1 MEGHR
6 IDAETVKGEL
16 VTLPTGAPGPGLPR
30 EQPGGSDPPSRGR
43 RFLHSAR
50 RRTDRPRLTFPDLVN
65 LLLNNSGQDLTALH
79 KLVSPRLVLSFA
91 FSSTDSPLRLGPFS
105 PENTLTILQVVKLFQ
120 EASRTVNLAWKPRF
134 RHVEETS
141 LVASSSRPIEEPT
154 SPTRTGVVES
164 WTVQLEWNL
173 VYEAPPVAM
182 HAELATTKKRFKV
195 WKSGPRTVNL
205 VFASSSGNASV
216 LAVMAPEVI
225 STTTST
231 ELVTQAAL
239 AEAAS
244 NNGLQLVALE
254 YSFETLPPPNAF
266 WSFLGSATPLFI
278 QCRAFKLF
286 ESILL
291 TGLRLALAF
300 WTALASVVAP
310 QQQAPPSSVLPDH
323 EAVTAPIQLRRHQ
336 RHFEP
341 ELQAEPAPTS
351 TATDVIGTRRRWSV
365 TSSSGG
371 APSSF
376 GTPATLSA
384 AAHLHLE
391 RPLAERHLHGSAPGS
406 EVAHGH
412 EPSHAHPPRPHHL
425 HQHPHHPHRH
435 HHRHSTDDGSFLTRL
450 LSLPRQ
456 FLATLFQIVQIIV
469 VDFLALGDVFGK
481 MIEMLLTYLQ
491 VSTTRIETMTLG
503 EEEEE
508 DEEAPEEGGEGP
520 PPAGSSSPPSTAKQ
534 VSFTQTTSDKPRS
547 SKRYSLPLN
556 PPPSPHLSPI
566 VEASSPPPDDEEAPE
581 LPLPP
586 LAPHATPI
594 PIPIPSGLVIPQS
607 QAQAL
612 QLPIPSDAD
621 SLALALHEQLAQ
633 EAAAQ
638 AQAQQQCEGHKR
650 RRSEFEFE
658 FEFEQEGL
666 PAVSEAE
673 QEEEEEEE
681 EEQNEEPR
689 RRRRRDPPH
698 VNPRTWMAHD
708 LVAQE
713 AASHA
718 RELEHVER
726 MAKRFGAP
734 GGPELGEFVEQEEA
748 EEGVAAAAAE
758 ETPTRAEGVR
768 SSSASTE
775 ARPEIRKTSSAP
787 ARSEHIPSPPPSSSS
802 SASCSSSVAVAVAEV
817 ATVPTAVP
825 PPPPPASAT
834 TSQQQQQQQQQQQ
847 AGDESL
853 AIAYQLEQEGS
864 GLVPSVSSSG
874 SA

>member
-351 TATDVIGTRRRWSV
+351 TATDVIGTRSV
-365 TSSSGG
+365 GPSHPRPVARLRPLERQRPCRPRHTCTSSAHS
-371 APSSF
+371 PN
-376 GTPATLSA
+376 GTCMGPLPGLKSRTATNLRT
-384 AAHLHLE
+384 LIRLV
-391 RPLAERHLHGSAPGS
+391 RITFT
-406 EVAHGH
+406 
-412 EPSHAHPPRPHHL
+412 
-425 HQHPHHPHRH
+425 
-435 HHRHSTDDGSFLTRL
+435 STL
-450 LSLPRQ
+450 
-456 FLATLFQIVQIIV
+456 
-469 VDFLALGDVFGK
+469 
-481 MIEMLLTYLQ
+481 
-491 VSTTRIETMTLG
+491 TTRTVTTIVTPRTTAASSL
-503 EEEEE
+503 
-508 DEEAPEEGGEGP
+508 A
-520 PPAGSSSPPSTAKQ
+520 SSPSLAN
-534 VSFTQTTSDKPRS
+534 SSRRCSRS
-547 SKRYSLPLN
+547 SK
-556 PPPSPHLSPI
+556 
-566 VEASSPPPDDEEAPE
+566 
-581 LPLPP
+581 
-586 LAPHATPI
+586 
-594 PIPIPSGLVIPQS
+594 
-607 QAQAL
+607 
-612 QLPIPSDAD
+612 
-621 SLALALHEQLAQ
+621 
-633 EAAAQ
+633 
-638 AQAQQQCEGHKR
+638 
-650 RRSEFEFE
+650 
-658 FEFEQEGL
+658 
-666 PAVSEAE
+666 
-673 QEEEEEEE
+673 
-681 EEQNEEPR
+681 
-689 RRRRRDPPH
+689 
-698 VNPRTWMAHD
+698 
-708 LVAQE
+708 
-713 AASHA
+713 
-718 RELEHVER
+718 
-726 MAKRFGAP
+726 
-734 GGPELGEFVEQEEA
+734 
-748 EEGVAAAAAE
+748 
-758 ETPTRAEGVR
+758 
-768 SSSASTE
+768 
-775 ARPEIRKTSSAP
+775 
-787 ARSEHIPSPPPSSSS
+787 SSSS
-802 SASCSSSVAVAVAEV
+802 ISSPSE
-817 ATVPTAVP
+817 T
-825 PPPPPASAT
+825 
-834 TSQQQQQQQQQQQ
+834 
-847 AGDESL
+847 SL
-853 AIAYQLEQEGS
+853 AR
-864 GLVPSVSSSG
+864 
-874 SA
+874 